1 MGKNRE
7 MKKSVHLEEVL
18 KKIYDKLFATFGP
31 QGWWPASSPFEVAI
45 GAILTQNTNW
55 KNVEKAINNLKKHNL
70 LSPKKLKEIDEKKLS
85 ILIKSAGYYNQ
96 KAKKIKEFVKFLVE
110 NYNGKMEEMKKEN
123 PEDLR
128 EKLLSIKGIGRESAD
143 SILLYALDMPVFVVD
158 AYTYRIMLRHGLI
171 YEDITYDELKEL
183 FEKNLPHDVKIFN
196 EYHALLVKLGKEFC
210 KKSVPKCNGCPLEE
224 FLEK

>member
-1 MGKNRE
+1 MGKSRE
-7 MKKSVHLEEVL
+7 MKKSAHLEEVF
-18 KKIYDKLFATFGP
+18 KKIYEKLFATFGP

-55 KNVEKAINNLKKHNL
+55 KNVEKAINNLKKHCL

-85 ILIKSAGYYNQ
+85 MMIKSAGYYNQ
-96 KAKKIKEFVKFLVE
+96 KAKKIKEFVKFLIE

-171 YEDITYDELKEL
+171 YEDITYDELKDL

-196 EYHALLVKLGKEFC
+196 EYHALLVKVGKEFC

>member
-7 MKKSVHLEEVL
+7 MKRSVHLEEVL

-45 GAILTQNTNW
+45 GTILTQNTNW
-55 KNVEKAINNLKKHNL
+55 KNVEKAINNLKKHCL

-85 ILIKSAGYYNQ
+85 MLIKSAGYYNQ
-96 KAKKIKEFVKFLVE
+96 KAKKIKEFVKFLIE

-196 EYHALLVKLGKEFC
+196 EYHALLVKVGKEFC

>member
-1 MGKNRE
+1 MGKSRE
-7 MKKSVHLEEVL
+7 MKRSAHLEEVF
-18 KKIYDKLFATFGP
+18 KKIYEKLFATFGP

-55 KNVEKAINNLKKHNL
+55 KNVEKAINNLKKHCL

-85 ILIKSAGYYNQ
+85 MMIKSAGYYNQ
-96 KAKKIKEFVKFLVE
+96 KAKKIKEFVKFLIE

-171 YEDITYDELKEL
+171 YEDITYDELKDL

-196 EYHALLVKLGKEFC
+196 EYHALLVKVGKEFC